1 MDTTQLVA
9 HYRAG
14 DNAALETLFQR
25 CQPRLYRLALSVLDD
40 PAEADE
46 AAQEALA
53 AALGALDSYR
63 GDSSFD
69 TWLYS
74 ITLNACRSRLRK
86 RQAWQRLRQTLQALF
101 QVRSPHPHPE
111 EVIAQRQ
118 DRRALWQALQALGEK
133 HRLPVI
139 LRYYHDFPI
148 AEIAQLL
155 NISEGTVASRLHTAR
170 QRLLVTLQQQGISL
184 SEVEDERD

>member
-14 DNAALETLFQR
+14 DNAALEALFQR

-53 AALGALDSYR
+53 AALSALDSYR

-74 ITLNACRSRLRK
+74 ITLNACRIRLRK
-86 RQAWQRLRQTLQALF
+86 RQAWQRLRQTLQVLF
-101 QVRSPHPHPE
+101 QARGPHPHPE

-133 HRLPVI
+133 HRLPVV
-139 LRYYHDFPI
+139 LRYYHDFSI
-148 AEIAQLL
+148 AEIAQML
-155 NISEGTVASRLHTAR
+155 NISGGTVASRLHTAR